1 MIITILFFLVF
12 SGKLWFDVNNHSVS
26 NPYKKSLI
34 WYLLFYMFPLIYLL
48 ETGNMTSAI
57 EWVTAYNIELALSVD
72 NLAVIL
78 MLMTSANI
86 VGTDQKT
93 ILNYGIFGAVVMRLV
108 LLTLGLGLITKAA
121 FIVFPL
127 FGIMLFSAAYAMF
140 TEKEDPLK
148 SLFAKLFTKL
158 NFHPMETIQN
168 SVSNTKWLAAL
179 IPVAL
184 IPTILAVEATDLLFA
199 VDSIPAVL
207 AISSNWFVVVTSN
220 LAAVAFLRELFFVF
234 SDLQSKLSY
243 LNYGVAAALGVIGL
257 KLVAHPWLHAN
268 HMEISPVISLIA
280 VMLPIILS
288 IIVSVVNPKKEENN
302 HA

>member
-1 MIITILFFLVF
+1 MYTSILFTIVFLV
-12 SGKLWFDVNNHSVS
+12 KLYFDVKNHTVS

-34 WYLLFYMFPLIYLL
+34 WYLLFYLVPLGYFL
-48 ETGNMTSAI
+48 ETGALTSSI

-78 MLMTSANI
+78 MLMTQAGI
-86 VGTDQKT
+86 VGVDQKT
-93 ILNYGIFGAVVMRLV
+93 ILNYGIFGAVIMRLA
-108 LLTLGLGLITKAA
+108 LLTLGLGLITKAS
-121 FIVFPL
+121 FIIFPL
-127 FGIMLFSAAYAMF
+127 FGTMLFSAAYAMF

-148 SLFAKLFTKL
+148 ALFARLFNKL
-158 NFHPMETIQN
+158 NFHPMEYIQN
-168 SVSNTKWLAAL
+168 SVSGNKWLATL

-243 LNYGVAAALGVIGL
+243 LNYGVAAALGVIGF

-268 HMEISPVISLIA
+268 HMEISPVVSLIA

-288 IIVSVVNPKKEENN
+288 IVVSVVSPKKEETS